1 MQRVISS
8 PIGPIGIQASK
19 SGLTHLWFID
29 QDNQQRESSLDPC
42 SQSAKILDQTEQQL
56 SAFFAGKL
64 PQFSLPLAPKG
75 TEFQCQ
81 VWQALTEIPFNQTVS
96 YSDIANAIARPKSV
110 RAVGAANGAN
120 PIPIIIPCHRVIG
133 KNGKLTGYAYGLALK
148 QTLLDIE
155 ARSSSE

>member
-1 MQRVISS
+1 M
-8 PIGPIGIQASK
+8 
-19 SGLTHLWFID
+19 L
-29 QDNQQRESSLDPC
+29 
-42 SQSAKILDQTEQQL
+42 
-56 SAFFAGKL
+56 FAGKL